1 LGREQGKKSIEN
13 KMNFTHSILQQMGY
27 KLDPD
32 GNYSRTETNTPRVS
46 DAKPKPVV
54 RKTLQNTNK
63 AQERS
68 KKRISLR
75 ITRYATRLLDED
87 NLAGAKLAIDQL
99 RYAGIIPNDDPGST
113 KIILDQIK
121 VKNKT
126 EERTEIEIKEL

>member
-1 LGREQGKKSIEN
+1 
-13 KMNFTHSILQQMGY
+13 MNFTHSILQQMGY

-46 DAKPKPVV
+46 NSKPKPVA
-54 RKTLQNTNK
+54 RKAFPNPNK

-68 KKRISLR
+68 EKRISLR
-75 ITRYATRLLDED
+75 ITRHATRLLDED

>member
-1 LGREQGKKSIEN
+1 
-13 KMNFTHSILQQMGY
+13 MNFTHSILQQMGY

-46 DAKPKPVV
+46 NPKPEPVV
-54 RKTLQNTNK
+54 RKAFSNPNK
-63 AQERS
+63 SQERS
-68 KKRISLR
+68 EKRISLR

-126 EERTEIEIKEL
+126 EERTEIEIKKL